1 MQTTSNVL
9 MVRPVNF
16 GFNPQT
22 AANNLFQKTGFEE
35 NASIA
40 AIEEF
45 DNFVSL
51 LRSRNVNVTVVQDTP
66 EPHTPDSV
74 FPNNWFSTHEDGAL
88 VLYPMFASNRRME
101 RKPHVL
107 EAIEKQFPV
116 KRRVD
121 LTSWEQQGLFLEGT
135 GSMILDRDKRVVYAC
150 ASPRTN
156 KTVLEKFCD
165 EMDYSYFLFNSFDS
179 SGNPVYHT
187 NVMMSVG
194 FRFVLACL
202 DSIRDIGEREEF
214 INLVEESD
222 KELIEISLEQMDN
235 FAGNMLEL
243 RSSDG
248 KALLIMSGRAMR
260 SLDKSQ
266 TDKLERYCEIIAP
279 SLTVIENNGG
289 GSARCMIAELFN
301 SAIPC

>member
-16 GFNPQT
+16 CFNPET
-22 AANNLFQKTGFEE
+22 AANNLFQKEGFGE
-35 NASIA
+35 NASVA
-40 AIEEF
+40 AIKEF
-45 DNFVSL
+45 DDFVSL
-51 LRSRNVNVTVVQDTP
+51 LRSKNVNVTVVQDTP

-107 EAIEKQFPV
+107 ESIATIFPV

-121 LTSWEQQGLFLEGT
+121 LTIWEKKGLFLEGT

-156 KTVLEKFCD
+156 ETVLEKFCD

-187 NVMMSVG
+187 NVMMCVG
-194 FRFVLACL
+194 SRFVLSCL
-202 DSIRDIGEREEF
+202 DSIRDISEREEF

-243 RSSDG
+243 RSADG
-248 KALLIMSGRAMR
+248 KALLIMSLRARR
-260 SLDKSQ
+260 SLGKSQ
-266 TDKLERYCEIIAP
+266 TDKLESYCEIVAP
-279 SLTVIENNGG
+279 SLTAIENNGG
-289 GSARCMIAELFN
+289 GSARCMIAEIFR
-301 SAIPC
+301 

>member
-9 MVRPVNF
+9 MVRPANF

-22 AANNLFQKTGFEE
+22 AANNLFQKKGFEE

-40 AIEEF
+40 AIKEF
-45 DNFVSL
+45 DDFVSL
-51 LRSRNVNVTVVQDTP
+51 LRSKNVNVTVVQDTP

-74 FPNNWFSTHEDGAL
+74 FPNNWFSTHEDGTL

-107 EAIEKQFPV
+107 EAIEKNFPV

-156 KTVLEKFCD
+156 ETVLEKFCD

-179 SGNPVYHT
+179 AGNPVYHT

-194 FRFVLACL
+194 SRFVLACL
-202 DSIRDIGEREEF
+202 DSIRDISEREEF

-222 KELIEISLEQMDN
+222 KELIEISLEQMDS
-235 FAGNMLEL
+235 FAGNMLEIT
-243 RSSDG
+243 SIDG
-248 KALLIMSGRAMR
+248 KALLIMSRTAMR
-260 SLDKSQ
+260 SLDKSR
-266 TDKLERYCEIIAP
+266 TDKLESYCEIVAP

-289 GSARCMIAELFN
+289 GSARCMIAELFDFGTV
-301 SAIPC
+301 